1 MCIEMCIEM
10 CIGFILEYVEM
21 ALLLVSWLVVLFPSP
36 LHIIYLPFLLYLIF
50 YIILIQALQTFRNRR
65 NTSPFFVNKKRL
77 RNAIV
82 MYLK

>member
-1 MCIEMCIEM
+1 MCIEM

-36 LHIIYLPFLLYLIF
+36 L
-50 YIILIQALQTFRNRR
+50 QTFRNRR

>member
-1 MCIEMCIEM
+1 MCIEM

-36 LHIIYLPFLLYLIF
+36 LIYLHIIYLPFLLYLIF